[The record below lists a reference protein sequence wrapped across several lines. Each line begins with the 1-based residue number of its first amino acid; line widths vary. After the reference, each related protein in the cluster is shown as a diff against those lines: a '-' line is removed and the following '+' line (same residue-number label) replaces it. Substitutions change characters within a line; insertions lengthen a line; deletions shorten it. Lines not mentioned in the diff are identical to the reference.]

1 LARCKSSPNKRNE
14 VLSKAGLEER
24 RKARASYT
32 GDSSP
37 GSVVPFSGAVSDDGA
52 GSGVRN
58 EDAAADDDE
67 DDDDEE
73 AAPHGRMR
81 MNGAAAELGQ
91 FGNLSRRDVREA
103 KLRRNAQRLERRFR
117 RMGMGPKGGK
127 RRSNTRKER
136 GGIDRSNFVSN
147 VLLRARLAKPC
158 SYCHVPYHHRQAPFQ
173 NMKLV
178 PW

>member
-1 LARCKSSPNKRNE
+1 MQPWSKRKE
-14 VLSKAGLEER
+14 VLSKAELEER
-24 RKARASYT
+24 GEARASYP

-37 GSVVPFSGAVSDDGA
+37 GSVVDMPFSGAVSDDGA
-52 GSGVRN
+52 ELANG
-58 EDAAADDDE
+58 EAAADDDE
-67 DDDDEE
+67 DDD
-73 AAPHGRMR
+73 AVPRGRMR
-81 MNGAAAELGQ
+81 MDGAADLGQ

-103 KLRRNAQRLERRFR
+103 KLRRNAQRLERRLR
-117 RMGMGPKGGK
+117 RMGMGPKGRK

-136 GGIDRSNFVSN
+136 GSIDRSCFVSN

-178 PW
+178 PCQMCGKK